1 MRLLSDRTMAMV
13 RRNVSAMLTERC
25 TIERERG
32 ATDDMGAPLHD
43 WTVVAS
49 DVPCRVIRAGQQR
62 NNTTTQIV
70 GSQEALVETFR
81 LICPVGTPFT
91 TDDRVR
97 MADGL
102 VYQVVALDDRL
113 TDQAF
118 VAAIIMRGRE

>member
-1 MRLLSDRTMAMV
+1 MALLSDRTIAMV

-25 TIERERG
+25 TIERESG

-81 LICPVGTPFT
+81 LICPVATPFK

-97 MADGL
+97 LADGT
-102 VYQVVALDDRL
+102 VYQVVALDDQL
-113 TDQAF
+113 SDQAF

>member
-1 MRLLSDRTMAMV
+1 MALLSDRTIAMV

-25 TIERERG
+25 TIERESG

-49 DVPCRVIRAGQQR
+49 DVPCRVIRAGQR
-62 NNTTTQIV
+62 NNNSTEII
-70 GSQEALVETFR
+70 GSQEALVEMYR
-81 LICPVGTPFT
+81 LICPVATPFK

-97 MADGL
+97 MADGA
-102 VYQVVALDDRL
+102 VYQIVAMDDRM

-118 VAAIIMRGRE
+118 VSAIITRGRE